1 VPQSP
6 NAQDAV
12 ANFMDNLYSDSTIT
26 LDSPATVGTINFKSV
41 PRYTLAGPSA
51 LTLSSTGTAQ
61 INVTTGNHTISAP
74 LVFASNTVI
83 VAGTNS
89 LDLQG
94 AQTWSDN
101 TTLSLQSGT
110 LNYAIASGATTV
122 GAHVQLAIATGARVN
137 VSGSVDPFSDS
148 SHRINIAN
156 DSAAGLNIKAGN
168 VRVGT
173 ISGAGTTSVAAGSR
187 LTADSIIQSALV
199 IGGTSTNP
207 ATVMI
212 DASDSLGNPLAADS
226 RSAKSRL
233 QLADSLSS
241 GGAFGEGIDSTNL
254 IDAGSSSSASAATLD
269 EQPGRSNLGAGAVG
283 VPEPS
288 SILLALIG
296 LVACYGGV
304 SVGGC
309 VRVRCC
315 RSSPGMTEKGAIG
328 PAEPG

>member
-41 PRYTLAGPSA
+41 PRYTLGGPSA

-74 LVFASNTVI
+74 LVIASNTVI
-83 VAGTNS
+83 AAGANS

-94 AQTWSDN
+94 AQTWSEN

-122 GAHVQLAIATGARVN
+122 GAHVQLAIASGARVN

-156 DSAAGLNIKAGN
+156 DSATGLNINAGN

-187 LTADSIIQSALV
+187 LTADSIVQSALV
-199 IGGTSTNP
+199 IGGTSTSP
-207 ATVMI
+207 STVTI

-226 RSAKSRL
+226 GLAKSRL
-233 QLADSLSS
+233 QLVDSLSS
-241 GGAFGEGIDSTNL
+241 GGAFGEGIDSANL

-288 SILLALIG
+288 SILLALVG
-296 LVACYGGV
+296 LVAC
-304 SVGGC
+304 
-309 VRVRCC
+309 C
-315 RSSPGMTEKGAIG
+315 RLTWPRITEA
-328 PAEPG
+328 